1 MEFCPPLAGPG
12 PSVQR
17 GAASQKECSFFS
29 LGDCTLHWNLAKL
42 WLASSPRINFNGHFH
57 STVLDRNVYG
67 FPAEKQKQRCHKEVL
82 RRGTSVWLCNR
93 RKTCWSLL
101 PKILSVFL
109 WHWYLRFPSGKPPF
123 SNFHVIFEIKWI
135 SYTGHK
141 NAMCG
146 PDYLCHLILSLSP
159 YSILLAI
166 TWFWDGPCPKAGP
179 PEPRRLRTSVW
190 VLRKADF
197 PNCWTDMRCRKC
209 GASLMFCA
217 ELRTKPVL
225 KKQNQERD
233 PYNIIWALNQVIL
246 RED

>member
-1 MEFCPPLAGPG
+1 MPLRM
-12 PSVQR
+12 Q
-17 GAASQKECSFFS
+17 QDS
-29 LGDCTLHWNLAKL
+29 LLATHHSKHYLWRLTTEERRTLHDCKKKEADSRFRLVRQLLGIFK
-42 WLASSPRINFNGHFH
+42 
-57 STVLDRNVYG
+57 
-67 FPAEKQKQRCHKEVL
+67 AEKQKQRCHKEVL

-123 SNFHVIFEIKWI
+123 SKFHVIFEIKWI

>member
-1 MEFCPPLAGPG
+1 MGHLTAFFFFFNLESSHQGWIIG
-12 PSVQR
+12 QR
-17 GAASQKECSFFS
+17 LWSAKLHFLKS
-29 LGDCTLHWNLAKL
+29 LINALKNAIGQPATHHSKHYLWRLTTEERWTLHDCKKKEADSRFRLVRQLLGIFK
-42 WLASSPRINFNGHFH
+42 
-57 STVLDRNVYG
+57 
-67 FPAEKQKQRCHKEVL
+67 AEKQKQRCHKEVL

-166 TWFWDGPCPKAGP
+166 TWFWDGPYPKAGP

-197 PNCWTDMRCRKC
+197 PNCWTDMRCL
-209 GASLMFCA
+209 SVEHL
-217 ELRTKPVL
+217 
-225 KKQNQERD
+225 
-233 PYNIIWALNQVIL
+233 
-246 RED
+246 